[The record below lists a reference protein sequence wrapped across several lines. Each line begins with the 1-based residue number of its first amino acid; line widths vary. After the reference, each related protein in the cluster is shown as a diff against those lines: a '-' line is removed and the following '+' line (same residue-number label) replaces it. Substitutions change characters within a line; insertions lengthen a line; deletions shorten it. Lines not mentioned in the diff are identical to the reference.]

1 MPKAIIVGGGLVGSV
16 LAMYLTKAG
25 WNVKVFERNDDPRQ
39 AAVRPGRSI
48 NLTLCHRGFNALAE
62 IGAETLVRDH
72 CVPAYGRLIHD
83 LHGTIAHQAYGSQGE
98 AIYSIA
104 RHDLNR
110 LLLDHCEQAFHIRV
124 HFNQKCVDVD
134 PTTPAVTFKDTHF
147 QCVTQ
152 EQGDVIFGVDGAHS
166 TVRRQ
171 MQGLGLLTQDE
182 QYWEQGYKEI
192 NVPAPSSEDN
202 DWRSRKN
209 FLHFWPRVAY
219 MLIGFPNLSGGFTC
233 ALHLP
238 FSGDPSFQ
246 SARTEQEV
254 VEFFQRSFPDVL
266 PDVFDLGPK
275 FLSRPVNRM
284 FTVRCSPWNYQ
295 GKILLVGDAAH
306 AIYPSYGQGAN
317 AGFEDCRILERM
329 LEVNLGHWRQAFLD
343 YEQERRPSM
352 DAMADLCIEHFIE
365 IRDRVGD
372 PRFQRRKEIERRVSE
387 MFPGLYSPLYSNIT
401 FTNMSYAEALRVDR
415 QQRPTIDRIM
425 ESSLD
430 GENPDEVIRQVVQGT
445 LAVYQQ

>member
-1 MPKAIIVGGGLVGSV
+1 LAGKIEFEMPKAIIVGGGLVGSV

-39 AAVRPGRSI
+39 TAVKPGRSI
-48 NLTLCHRGFNALAE
+48 NLTLCYRGFNALAE
-62 IGAETLVRDH
+62 IGAENLVRDY
-72 CVPAYGRLIHD
+72 CVPACGRLIHD
-83 LHGTIAHQAYGSQGE
+83 LHGAIAPQAYGCKGE

-104 RHDLNR
+104 RDELNR
-110 LLLDHCEQAFHIRV
+110 LLLDHSEQAFRIRV
-124 HFNQKCVDVD
+124 QFNQKCVEVN
-134 PTTPAVTFKDTHF
+134 PAAPSVTFEDTHL
-147 QCVTQ
+147 QCVTE

-171 MQGLGLLTQDE
+171 MQHLGLLTQDE

-192 NVPAPSSEDN
+192 NVPAPSREDN
-202 DWRSRKN
+202 DWRSRKH

-219 MLIGFPNLSGGFTC
+219 MLIGFPNLAGDFTC

-238 FSGDPSFQ
+238 FYGDISFQ

-254 VEFFQRSFPDVL
+254 VELFRQSFPDVL
-266 PDVFDLGPK
+266 PYVNDLGPE

-284 FTVRCSPWNYQ
+284 FTVRCSPWNYE

-317 AGFEDCRILERM
+317 AGFEDCRILERT
-329 LEVNLGHWRQAFLD
+329 LAANPGNWRQAFRD

-352 DAMADLCIEHFIE
+352 DAIADLCVEHFIE

-372 PRFQRRKEIERRVSE
+372 PRFQRRKEVERRVSE
-387 MFPGLYSPLYSNIT
+387 MFPDRYSPLYSNIT

-415 QQRPTIDRIM
+415 QDRPTIDRIM
-425 ESSLD
+425 QSSLGGD
-430 GENPDEVIRQVVQGT
+430 DLDEVIRQVMQ
-445 LAVYQQ
+445 